1 MIQVF
6 CKRAQLDIEW
16 KMTADSLIEL
26 TIPGCSLSP
35 RCLKMYMTP
44 PHAKAATMANGVGE
58 GGIGLGLAS
67 GEVRDGKGC
76 ARGWSGCEGGTAD
89 VEYSLGMND
98 RITRD
103 MT

>member
-1 MIQVF
+1 
-6 CKRAQLDIEW
+6 
-16 KMTADSLIEL
+16 
-26 TIPGCSLSP
+26 
-35 RCLKMYMTP
+35 
-44 PHAKAATMANGVGE
+44 MANGVGE